1 VITSEGPADGDEDMV
16 WQYEDGE
23 WSRTPGPYVWEAT
36 DGRDVEPALERAGFN
51 HAEQLGR
58 PRLPIV
64 QIYEHEDGGKWFLSC
79 CFNHSNVYS
88 IYVPNLPSFLD
99 LMAKLTPV
107 VTSHAPVRRGREAR
121 SSRHPGRGRRRQHIR
136 GTHGPPARLATP
148 VGGRLREAS
157 APSAERGADRL
168 RLILFSDG

>member
-23 WSRTPGPYVWEAT
+23 WSRAPGPYVWEAT
-36 DGRDVEPALERAGFN
+36 DGRDVEAALERAGFN

-79 CFNHSNVYS
+79 CFNHSNVYG

-107 VTSHAPVRRGREAR
+107 VT
-121 SSRHPGRGRRRQHIR
+121 
-136 GTHGPPARLATP
+136 ATLLSD
-148 VGGRLREAS
+148 V
-157 APSAERGADRL
+157 AERLDHLVTLAGADADSTYEERTARPPL
-168 RLILFSDG
+168 